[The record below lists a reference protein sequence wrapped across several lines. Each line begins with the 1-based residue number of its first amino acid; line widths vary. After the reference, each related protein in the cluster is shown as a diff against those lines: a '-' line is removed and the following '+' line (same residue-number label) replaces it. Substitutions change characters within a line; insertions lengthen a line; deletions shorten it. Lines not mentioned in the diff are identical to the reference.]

1 MRIQHNI
8 MAMNAYRNYNNNTS
22 ALSKNL
28 EKLSSGY
35 KINRAGDDA
44 AGLAISEKMR
54 AQITGLNAAQ
64 KNVKDGTSLVKTAEG
79 AMQEIHDM
87 LNRMDYLATQSANGT
102 YDNEVDRLNLQKE
115 VNSLKSEINRIADSA
130 NFNGIKLLDGKSLS
144 GQLSTVP
151 VEYNTISTVDGI
163 NVESAAGKG
172 TKGTFTLDLKT
183 LHGTGDT
190 ISFVGTDITGAALK
204 NTAGTAN
211 NNITLTYGN
220 TTDGETFTGS
230 TLEEQ
235 AESIA
240 NALKMNGQIASGFDV
255 SVDGTKVT
263 LTAKTEGTE
272 NAAKLTSV
280 KTTDQTVTLGA
291 DTVTAS
297 KAGTVAFKG
306 GWDGLFS
313 SDGTATSVNGVNVQ
327 VGDKLT
333 FNLKG
338 NNGEEL
344 TATIE
349 ITADMLGT
357 DGKVST
363 LTANVAE
370 KLMNAT
376 FDDKADT
383 GIDESKI
390 KVSDLF
396 TVNANK
402 KGTDGAANDGGFQLV
417 AKNGGTCAATNMQL
431 KRDGA
436 VISTVGAQA
445 AQTAGADTTAVAEK
459 HVVAAGTGN
468 FSAGD
473 VFKIS
478 GKLSDGQEFTVE
490 LVAGKDFAIAGTY
503 NDTMDNIVT
512 ALTAGTN
519 AKGEANSVKVDVDGK
534 KVDAQK
540 IFGAGSNASKH
551 EFNVSAN
558 AGALTIESTKKG
570 AEGVKGVTGDITSIS
585 VKPMGT
591 AESVYTAQAA
601 VGKQAATAEISF
613 DKNTPYG
620 TAIQIGDN
628 TYEIVSDARN
638 VTDRRNIAVVVDDIA
653 NKSTADIAAALKDAI
668 DKEEGA
674 TGTGKYTVAA
684 QGNKVTIT
692 TNDKGSEVE
701 AIKVDFPYGDEKT
714 TATFQFDPKAVTEG
728 ATLKF
733 GGNTYEFVGKDGKA
747 SDGAIAIKV
756 DDFKKA
762 TAKELG
768 DAFAAVVKGGVA
780 DVAED
785 GTITL
790 SALPGEDGTISTP
803 TVTFANNL
811 TLQIGDTSDN
821 YNQLRV
827 NLSDMHTTAMGID
840 SVDIGTQEGAQA
852 AIDVIKNAINYVSGV
867 RGDLGA
873 IQNRLDHTANNLSV
887 MAENIQDAESTIRDT
902 DVAEEMMAYT
912 KNNILVQSAQAM
924 LAQANQVPQG
934 VLQLLG

>member
-1 MRIQHNI
+1 M
-8 MAMNAYRNYNNNTS
+8 
-22 ALSKNL
+22 
-28 EKLSSGY
+28 E
-35 KINRAGDDA
+35 
-44 AGLAISEKMR
+44 
-54 AQITGLNAAQ
+54 
-64 KNVKDGTSLVKTAEG
+64 
-79 AMQEIHDM
+79 
-87 LNRMDYLATQSANGT
+87 
-102 YDNEVDRLNLQKE
+102 
-115 VNSLKSEINRIADSA
+115 
-130 NFNGIKLLDGKSLS
+130 
-144 GQLSTVP
+144 
-151 VEYNTISTVDGI
+151 
-163 NVESAAGKG
+163 
-172 TKGTFTLDLKT
+172 
-183 LHGTGDT
+183 
-190 ISFVGTDITGAALK
+190 
-204 NTAGTAN
+204 
-211 NNITLTYGN
+211 
-220 TTDGETFTGS
+220 
-230 TLEEQ
+230 
-235 AESIA
+235 
-240 NALKMNGQIASGFDV
+240 
-255 SVDGTKVT
+255 
-263 LTAKTEGTE
+263 
-272 NAAKLTSV
+272 
-280 KTTDQTVTLGA
+280 
-291 DTVTAS
+291 
-297 KAGTVAFKG
+297 
-306 GWDGLFS
+306 
-313 SDGTATSVNGVNVQ
+313 
-327 VGDKLT
+327 
-333 FNLKG
+333 
-338 NNGEEL
+338 
-344 TATIE
+344 
-349 ITADMLGT
+349 
-357 DGKVST
+357 
-363 LTANVAE
+363 
-370 KLMNAT
+370 
-376 FDDKADT
+376 
-383 GIDESKI
+383 
-390 KVSDLF
+390 
-396 TVNANK
+396 
-402 KGTDGAANDGGFQLV
+402 
-417 AKNGGTCAATNMQL
+417 L

-436 VISTVGAQA
+436 VISTVASQNG
-445 AQTAGADTTAVAEK
+445 TAGDATAAVAEK
-459 HVVAAGTGN
+459 HEIAAGTGN

-478 GKLSDGQEFTVE
+478 DKLSDGQEFTVE
-490 LVAGKDFAIAGTY
+490 LVAGKDFAIAGNY
-503 NDTMDNIVT
+503 NDTMANIVT

-540 IFGAGSNASKH
+540 IFGGSTTTAANHDFK
-551 EFNVSAN
+551 VSAA
-558 AGALTIESTKKG
+558 AGKLTIESTKKG
-570 AEGVKGVTGDITSIS
+570 AEGVKGVTGDIPSIS
-585 VKPMGT
+585 VKPLGT

-653 NKSTADIAAALKDAI
+653 NKSTADIAAALKDAL

-902 DVAEEMMAYT
+902 DVAEEMMSYV

>member
-64 KNVKDGTSLVKTAEG
+64 KNVKDGISLVKTAEG
-79 AMQEIHDM
+79 AMQEIQDM

-172 TKGTFTLDLKT
+172 TKGTFSVDLKT

-190 ISFVGTDITGAALK
+190 IDFVGTDINGDALEA
-204 NTAGTAN
+204 NAGDAK
-211 NNITLTYGN
+211 ITLTYGN
-220 TTDGETFTGS
+220 TTNSTTFTGS

-280 KTTDQTVTLGA
+280 KTTDQTVALGA
-291 DTVTAS
+291 ATVTDGE
-297 KAGTVAFKG
+297 AGTKVFKG

-376 FDDKADT
+376 FDDKAGT

-396 TVNANK
+396 TVTANK
-402 KGTDGAANDGGFQLV
+402 KVDSTTANDGGLSLV
-417 AKNGGTCAATNMQL
+417 ANTGGSCAA
-431 KRDGA
+431 
-436 VISTVGAQA
+436 
-445 AQTAGADTTAVAEK
+445 
-459 HVVAAGTGN
+459 
-468 FSAGD
+468 
-473 VFKIS
+473 
-478 GKLSDGQEFTVE
+478 
-490 LVAGKDFAIAGTY
+490 
-503 NDTMDNIVT
+503 
-512 ALTAGTN
+512 
-519 AKGEANSVKVDVDGK
+519 
-534 KVDAQK
+534 
-540 IFGAGSNASKH
+540 
-551 EFNVSAN
+551 
-558 AGALTIESTKKG
+558 
-570 AEGVKGVTGDITSIS
+570 ITS
-585 VKPMGT
+585 
-591 AESVYTAQAA
+591 E
-601 VGKQAATAEISF
+601 KQS
-613 DKNTPYG
+613 
-620 TAIQIGDN
+620 
-628 TYEIVSDARN
+628 R
-638 VTDRRNIAVVVDDIA
+638 
-653 NKSTADIAAALKDAI
+653 
-668 DKEEGA
+668 
-674 TGTGKYTVAA
+674 
-684 QGNKVTIT
+684 
-692 TNDKGSEVE
+692 
-701 AIKVDFPYGDEKT
+701 
-714 TATFQFDPKAVTEG
+714 
-728 ATLKF
+728 
-733 GGNTYEFVGKDGKA
+733 
-747 SDGAIAIKV
+747 
-756 DDFKKA
+756 KKMQ
-762 TAKELG
+762 K
-768 DAFAAVVKGGVA
+768 VVK
-780 DVAED
+780 
-785 GTITL
+785 
-790 SALPGEDGTISTP
+790 
-803 TVTFANNL
+803 
-811 TLQIGDTSDN
+811 
-821 YNQLRV
+821 
-827 NLSDMHTTAMGID
+827 
-840 SVDIGTQEGAQA
+840 
-852 AIDVIKNAINYVSGV
+852 
-867 RGDLGA
+867 
-873 IQNRLDHTANNLSV
+873 
-887 MAENIQDAESTIRDT
+887 
-902 DVAEEMMAYT
+902 
-912 KNNILVQSAQAM
+912 
-924 LAQANQVPQG
+924 
-934 VLQLLG
+934 

>member
-54 AQITGLNAAQ
+54 AQITGLEAAQ

-115 VNSLKSEINRIADSA
+115 ISSLKSEINRIADSA

-144 GQLSTVP
+144 GQLSKVP
-151 VEYNTISTVDGI
+151 VEYETVSTVDGI
-163 NVESAAGKG
+163 KVESAAGKG
-172 TKGTFTLDLKT
+172 TKGTFSVDLKT

-190 ISFVGTDITGAALK
+190 IDFVGTDISGNALESAAGSGK
-204 NTAGTAN
+204 
-211 NNITLTYGN
+211 ITLTYGN
-220 TTDGETFTGS
+220 TTNATTFTGA

-240 NALKMNGQIASGFDV
+240 NALKMNGQVASGFDV
-255 SVDGTKVT
+255 TVDGTKVT

-272 NAAKLTSV
+272 NVAKLTSV
-280 KTTDQTVTLGA
+280 KTTDKTVALGA
-291 DTVTAS
+291 DTVTAGV
-297 KAGTVAFKG
+297 AGTVSFSG

-313 SDGTATSVNGVNVQ
+313 SDGNTTSVNGVNVQ

-338 NNGEEL
+338 NNGEDL
-344 TATIE
+344 SATIE

-376 FDDKADT
+376 FDDNAAT
-383 GIDESKI
+383 GIDESKL

-402 KGTDGAANDGGFQLV
+402 NGTDGAANDGAFQLV
-417 AKNGGTCAATNMQL
+417 AKNGGLCAATNMQL
-431 KRDGA
+431 KRDNV
-436 VISTVGAQA
+436 VISTVAPQTA
-445 AQTAGADTTAVAEK
+445 ATAGAATTAVAEK
-459 HVVAAGTGN
+459 HVIAAGTNN

-478 GKLSDGQEFTVE
+478 GKLSDGQEFTAE
-490 LVAGKDFAIAGTY
+490 LVAGKDFTIGGTY
-503 NDTMDNIVT
+503 NDTMNNIVT
-512 ALTAGTN
+512 ALTGADS
-519 AKGEANSVKVDVDGK
+519 KFKVDVDGK
-534 KVDAQK
+534 KVDANK
-540 IFGAGSNASKH
+540 IFGGATTTAAAHDFK
-551 EFNVSAN
+551 VSAA
-558 AGALTIESTKKG
+558 AGALTIESTKAG
-570 AEGVKGVTGDITSIS
+570 AEGIKGVTGDITSIS
-585 VKPMGT
+585 VKPLGM
-591 AESVYTAQAA
+591 AESEYTAQAA
-601 VGKQAATAEISF
+601 TAKQAASAEISF

-638 VTDRRNIAVVVDDIA
+638 VTDRRNVAVVIDDIA
-653 NKSTADIAAALKDAI
+653 NASTADIAAALKDAV

-674 TGTGKYTVAA
+674 NGTGKYTVTA

-692 TNDKGSEVE
+692 STDKGSDVE

-714 TATFQFDPKAVTEG
+714 SAKFTFDPKAVTEG

-733 GGNTYEFVGKDGKA
+733 GGNTYEFVGASGKTTT
-747 SDGAIAIKV
+747 DGAIAIKV
-756 DDFKKA
+756 DNYKNA

-780 DVAED
+780 DVAAD

-811 TLQIGDTSDN
+811 TLQIGDTSDS

-840 SVDIGTQEGAQA
+840 GVDISTQEGAQA
-852 AIDVIKNAINYVSGV
+852 AIDVVKNAINYVSGV

-887 MAENIQDAESTIRDT
+887 MAENIQDAESAIRDT
-902 DVAEEMMAYT
+902 DVAAEMMSYV